1 VGFAFGRHR
10 SHLTA
15 RADEIA
21 RRHGAWHINA
31 TDLDGTRR
39 GWFECPDRGPE
50 TNADVV
56 RDVLTDVEVAG
67 GFEKLRR
74 RRRS

>member
-1 VGFAFGRHR
+1 VSYTPSTHKGGGLIVGFAFGRHC

-21 RRHGAWHINA
+21 HRHGAWHINS

-39 GWFECPDRGPE
+39 GWFP
-50 TNADVV
+50 T
-56 RDVLTDVEVAG
+56 AG
-67 GFEKLRR
+67 RR
-74 RRRS
+74 